1 MNRTARTTLLVCLA
15 VLLAASLLTTSS
27 AQRRKG
33 DFSHNTPKHKQAAC
47 ASCHKIPTANWQT
60 ARKFPDVADFPG
72 HASCFNCHSL
82 RSVLVGNRPA
92 FCAGCH
98 VTPGPRGVA
107 RFPFPVRSRP
117 QEFNTIFPHDVHQNL
132 IARVIKNDAYAAGH
146 FVNASFR
153 ADELP
158 EFNNCAICHK
168 TPAAAP
174 RTEPRVPAAMQPL
187 AAAAAET
194 FTAKPEFFKGNPD
207 SHAACFS
214 CHYQGV
220 TPTRTDC
227 AGCHGLTA
235 AYTDS
240 PLTKR
245 YSLKFNHA
253 DKNHANKDCT
263 VCHVRITQNSDV
275 RKMKDADVP
284 FQTCS
289 TSSCHG
295 KDLVEEIGKR
305 EASIAAKQPA
315 FQCTYCH
322 APAVG
327 RYPIPASH
335 TTR

>member
-1 MNRTARTTLLVCLA
+1 MKTLIRTSTLLLLVA
-15 VLLAASLLTTSS
+15 GYLAALMMPSS
-27 AQRRKG
+27 AQRRKD
-33 DFSHNTPKHKQAAC
+33 DFSHNTPKHKQTAC
-47 ASCHKIPTANWQT
+47 SSCHKIPTANWPT

-72 HASCFNCHSL
+72 HAACFNCHSL

-107 RFPFPVRSRP
+107 RFPFPVRSRSE
-117 QEFNTIFPHDVHQNL
+117 EFKTIFPHDVHQNL
-132 IARVIKNDAYAAGH
+132 IARLRRDTPYAAGH
-146 FVNASFR
+146 FVLASFS
-153 ADELP
+153 ADDQP

-168 TPAAAP
+168 TPDAMPKTA
-174 RTEPRVPAAMQPL
+174 PRVPAEMQPL
-187 AAAAAET
+187 ADAEADS
-194 FTAKPEFFKGNPD
+194 FKPRAEFFKNHPE

-220 TPTRTDC
+220 KPTKTDC
-227 AGCHGLTA
+227 AGCHSLTT
-235 AYTDS
+235 AYFDS
-240 PLTKR
+240 PLTTR

-275 RKMKDADVP
+275 SKMKDADVP

-295 KDLVEEIGKR
+295 KDIADEVGKR
-305 EASIAAKQPA
+305 DASLAAKQA
-315 FQCTYCH
+315 VFQCVYCH
-322 APAVG
+322 APAIG
-327 RYPIPASH
+327 RYPIPESH
-335 TTR
+335 KAR

>member
-1 MNRTARTTLLVCLA
+1 MKGVARTILITIAAVTLA
-15 VLLAASLLTTSS
+15 TGLLSPSS
-27 AQRRKG
+27 AQRK
-33 DFSHNTPKHKQAAC
+33 DAFSHSTPKHKQTAC
-47 ASCHKIPTANWQT
+47 ASCHKIPTANWPT
-60 ARKFPDVADFPG
+60 ARKYPDVADFPG

-107 RFPFPVRSRP
+107 RFPFPVRSRSE
-117 QEFNTIFPHDVHQNL
+117 EFNTIFPHDVHQNL
-132 IARVIKNDAYAAGH
+132 IARLQQKTDYAAGH
-146 FVNASFR
+146 FVKASFM
-153 ADELP
+153 ADDLP

-168 TPAAAP
+168 TPAALPKTSP
-174 RTEPRVPAAMQPL
+174 RQPAAMQPL
-187 AAAAAET
+187 ADAATET
-194 FTAKPEFFKGNPD
+194 FTPKPEFFKDNPD

-220 TPTRTDC
+220 KPTRTDC
-227 AGCHGLTA
+227 AGCHGLA
-235 AYTDS
+235 APHMDS
-240 PLTKR
+240 PVTAR

-263 VCHVRITQNSDV
+263 VCHVRITQNADV

-295 KDLVEEIGKR
+295 KQIAEEIGKR
-305 EASIAAKQPA
+305 DASIAANQPA
-315 FQCTYCH
+315 FQCIYCH

-327 RYPIPASH
+327 RFPIPASH
-335 TTR
+335 KAR